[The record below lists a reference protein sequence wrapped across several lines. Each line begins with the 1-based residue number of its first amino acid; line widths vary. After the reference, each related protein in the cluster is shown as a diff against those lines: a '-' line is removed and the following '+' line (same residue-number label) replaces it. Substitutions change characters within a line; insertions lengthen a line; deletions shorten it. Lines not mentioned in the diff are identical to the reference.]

1 LKNGSGPTRA
11 PAKLTA
17 RTVETL
23 KPEDIA
29 YRVPDV
35 QTPGLA
41 LRVAPNGGRTWDA
54 AFRIR
59 GTSVMRRKSLGSWP
73 SVSLAD
79 ARERMGALM
88 RAAQAGR
95 DLIAEEA
102 TAKAETT
109 SRITVE
115 QLIDDYVKRGMAKL
129 RSRHAVEVRLRRAL
143 RPLLAEA
150 AADVKKRDIRDLLD
164 AVSDRGRNAE
174 ADSQKQVIFALFRFG
189 VRRDHIQVNPATG
202 LDKYHRLTPR
212 DRVLAPD
219 EVEVFWEWLAD
230 GAELQPDYA
239 DVLRLQ
245 LCIGARVGE
254 VSGITVEE
262 IDTARWIWT
271 LPPPRSKNKKPRMTP
286 LVGIAREIIEN
297 HLACTPTG
305 RLFTNSNGDPLTSI
319 NIATTLISRRASTTL
334 AHFTTHDLRRTVA
347 TELIE
352 MGIPLDLVADI
363 LGHEGGTATTKILT
377 KHYVRA
383 DMTERKRTAL
393 IAWDARLREYLEG
406 QLTPANVVRFAEAT
420 R

>member
-1 LKNGSGPTRA
+1 
-11 PAKLTA
+11 
-17 RTVETL
+17 
-23 KPEDIA
+23 
-29 YRVPDV
+29 
-35 QTPGLA
+35 
-41 LRVAPNGGRTWDA
+41 
-54 AFRIR
+54 
-59 GTSVMRRKSLGSWP
+59 MRRKSLGSWP

-393 IAWDARLREYLEG
+393 IAWDARLRECLEG